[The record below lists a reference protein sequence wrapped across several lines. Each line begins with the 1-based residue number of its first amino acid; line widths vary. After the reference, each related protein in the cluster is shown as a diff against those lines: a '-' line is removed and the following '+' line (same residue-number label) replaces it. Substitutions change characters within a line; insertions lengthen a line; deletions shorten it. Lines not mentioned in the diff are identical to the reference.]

1 MQIKKMNIFIFILL
15 IIFTL
20 FGCSPITSISG
31 IYYVDSFGL
40 DYSDNEYTV
49 YLHISNPTTLIT
61 QEQGSENVQIKYST
75 CRSKG
80 ETIFKAM
87 SNIMKYTNLTI
98 NLGLIESLILSK
110 NFISNENIEHLYDYL
125 KSTPKIFPTFNIYY
139 TDESLDDIFSLS
151 NPKSVSPF
159 YSLIGENLT
168 EPLLPEKNY
177 ARFISEFFEDKL
189 TLSIPIIK
197 LDNEIWKD
205 ENEKIISLSID
216 GVCAMNKESN
226 TVATANLKD
235 YPGLIFLFKEQIEE
249 QSIEINKKIIQ
260 FEYYNIKL
268 KHNDNNIIISINTI
282 ASIVNSHDDKGALS
296 KEIQKYIEYE
306 LIKVINYFNTFNI
319 DIINIKD
326 YIYRYNINELTNIDF
341 NINVSI

>member
-1 MQIKKMNIFIFILL
+1 MQIKKMNILIFVFL

-61 QEQGSENVQIKYST
+61 QEQGSENVEIKYST

-98 NLGLIESLILSK
+98 NLGLIESLILTSNFLSNK
-110 NFISNENIEHLYDYL
+110 NIKHLYDYL
-125 KSTPKIFPTFNIYY
+125 KSTPEIFPTFNIYY
-139 TDESLDDIFSLS
+139 TEESLEEIFSLS

-159 YSLIGENLT
+159 YSLIGEHLT
-168 EPLLPEKNY
+168 ESLLPEKNY
-177 ARFISEFFEDKL
+177 ARFISEYLEEKL

-197 LDNEIWKD
+197 LDKEIWED
-205 ENEKIISLSID
+205 ENEKIVSLSID
-216 GVCAMNKESN
+216 GVCAMNKE
-226 TVATANLKD
+226 TGKIATANLKD
-235 YPGLIFLFKEQIEE
+235 YPGLIFLFRDQIEE
-249 QSIEINKKIIQ
+249 QSIEIIDRIIQ
-260 FEYYNIKL
+260 FEYYKIKL
-268 KHNDNNIIISINTI
+268 KHNKNDIIISINAI
-282 ASIVNSHDDKGALS
+282 ASIKNYQDDKGKLATII
-296 KEIQKYIEYE
+296 KEFIHSE
-306 LIKVINYFNTFNI
+306 LTKVINYYNTFGI

-326 YIYRYNINELTNIDF
+326 YIYRYNIGELNEIQFD
-341 NINVSI
+341 INVSI